1 MFRHKW
7 VKSYFPFLRPG
18 SINLQWMIYMAQ
30 PCGTSVEEVHRM
42 TTDAVE
48 SSNNAALGAVSVE
61 AVESVSMARIVGKSV
76 RVAG

>member
-1 MFRHKW
+1 
-7 VKSYFPFLRPG
+7 
-18 SINLQWMIYMAQ
+18 MAQ

-48 SSNNAALGAVSVE
+48 SSNNVALGAVSVE

-76 RVAG
+76 RVTG

>member
-1 MFRHKW
+1 
-7 VKSYFPFLRPG
+7 
-18 SINLQWMIYMAQ
+18 MIYMAQ

-76 RVAG
+76 RVAGQLLPFCILLLISQGDSSSLS